1 MIEFSDEH
9 EAFRAVVRDFA
20 QRELAPHVERWE
32 AAAELPLEAVA
43 KMAELGVFAIV
54 FPEEWGGSGGD
65 FTSLCIAIEEIG
77 RVSQSLGI
85 TLSAAVGLGANPI
98 HSFGTPDQQAE
109 WLPDLVAG
117 RRLGA
122 FGLTQPAA
130 GSDAGRPLGRAATR
144 PAGRACRTLPLIHIS
159 DPTSPY

>member
-65 FTSLCIAIEEIG
+65 FTCL
-77 RVSQSLGI
+77 LY
-85 TLSAAVGLGANPI
+85 
-98 HSFGTPDQQAE
+98 
-109 WLPDLVAG
+109 
-117 RRLGA
+117 
-122 FGLTQPAA
+122 
-130 GSDAGRPLGRAATR
+130 
-144 PAGRACRTLPLIHIS
+144 
-159 DPTSPY
+159 TSPSPRDRTRSRMPSSA

>member
-54 FPEEWGGSGGD
+54 VPEEWGDRGGD
-65 FTSLCIAIEEIG
+65 FTSLPT
-77 RVSQSLGI
+77 R
-85 TLSAAVGLGANPI
+85 
-98 HSFGTPDQQAE
+98 
-109 WLPDLVAG
+109 
-117 RRLGA
+117 
-122 FGLTQPAA
+122 
-130 GSDAGRPLGRAATR
+130 TR
-144 PAGRACRTLPLIHIS
+144 PASQVSRISNWCRALRLVATTMSALS
-159 DPTSPY
+159 FF

>member
-77 RVSQSLGI
+77 RSARASASRSPP
-85 TLSAAVGLGANPI
+85 LSGWAPI
-98 HSFGTPDQQAE
+98 RSTPSA
-109 WLPDLVAG
+109 
-117 RRLGA
+117 R
-122 FGLTQPAA
+122 
-130 GSDAGRPLGRAATR
+130 
-144 PAGRACRTLPLIHIS
+144 
-159 DPTSPY
+159 PTSRPSGCPT